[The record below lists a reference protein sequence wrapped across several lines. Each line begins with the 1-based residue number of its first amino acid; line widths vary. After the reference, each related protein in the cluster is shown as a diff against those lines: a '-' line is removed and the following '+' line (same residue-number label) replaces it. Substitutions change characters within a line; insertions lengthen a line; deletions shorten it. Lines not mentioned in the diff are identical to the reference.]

1 MGLFFIIIGTL
12 IVVFYSIILLV
23 KAFQTSVLWGLGYLL
38 VPFVA
43 LIFIIM
49 HWETAKKPF
58 LMGFV
63 SIPFYIVGFVLA
75 PEIITSSQL

>member
-63 SIPFYIVGFVLA
+63 SIPFYIVGFVLGS
-75 PEIITSSQL
+75 EIITSSQL